1 MKRRFACAALVT
13 LFAVSPAHAALEP
26 GARAPAF
33 STAAALAG
41 QELHFDLA
49 QALTQ
54 GPVVLYFY
62 PAAFTAGCTIEAHEF
77 AEATELYAQLG
88 ARVVG
93 VSADNIDVLKQFSQS
108 ACQGKF
114 AVAADADGR
123 IMHAYD
129 AVHDRNPD
137 VAQRISYVISPDGR
151 IIDAYTD
158 SNPHRHVE
166 HTLRALRGWLRQ

>member
-1 MKRRFACAALVT
+1 MNRRLACAALVA
-13 LFAVSPAHAALEP
+13 LFAIPHAHAALEP

-33 STAAALAG
+33 SAAAALAG
-41 QELHFDLA
+41 QEMRFDLG

-77 AEATELYAQLG
+77 AEATEQYAQLG

-93 VSADNIDVLKQFSQS
+93 VSADNITVLKQFSQS
-108 ACQGKF
+108 ACQGRF

-123 IMHAYD
+123 IMRAYD

-166 HTLRALRGWLRQ
+166 RTLRALREWLRQ